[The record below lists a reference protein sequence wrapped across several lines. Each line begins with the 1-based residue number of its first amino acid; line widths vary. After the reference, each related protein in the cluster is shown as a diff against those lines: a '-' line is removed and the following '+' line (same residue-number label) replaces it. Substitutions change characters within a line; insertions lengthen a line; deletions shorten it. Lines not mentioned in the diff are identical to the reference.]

1 MDARRLFPVFDVVG
15 TQVSAVSPASLVE
28 AVRSWRSDG
37 CTHYVCF
44 ADANSVIQARE
55 NGAMRDAL
63 DHADVVSPDGMP
75 LMVVGRLLRRAKVSK
90 TSGPDFL
97 EAFCAA
103 TATTGTRHF
112 FVGGGPGVADS
123 LGQRLAGRYPGLVV
137 AGSYSPPR
145 FPLNEAQNDE
155 MIGVIAA
162 ASPDVLWVGLGAPKQ
177 EIWMAQNR
185 HRLNDLTMLGV
196 GAAFD
201 FSAGR
206 VRRAPKWM
214 QKSGL
219 EWAYRVSQEPGRLLG
234 RYASTVPRFLA
245 LVLLQL
251 VRLG

>member
-1 MDARRLFPVFDVVG
+1 MCAHAEDELLVG
-15 TQVSAVSPASLVE
+15 
-28 AVRSWRSDG
+28 
-37 CTHYVCF
+37 
-44 ADANSVIQARE
+44 
-55 NGAMRDAL
+55 
-63 DHADVVSPDGMP
+63 
-75 LMVVGRLLRRAKVSK
+75 
-90 TSGPDFL
+90 
-97 EAFCAA
+97 
-103 TATTGTRHF
+103 
-112 FVGGGPGVADS
+112 
-123 LGQRLAGRYPGLVV
+123 LAGRYPGLVV

-245 LVLLQL
+245 LVILQL